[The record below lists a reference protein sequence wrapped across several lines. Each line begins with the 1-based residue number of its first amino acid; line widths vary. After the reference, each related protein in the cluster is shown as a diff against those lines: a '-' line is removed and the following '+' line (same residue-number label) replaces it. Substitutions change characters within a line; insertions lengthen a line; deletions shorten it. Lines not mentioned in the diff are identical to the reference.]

1 MSSLPGSCTEGGR
14 EHERADNGPR
24 GGRTLCRGLVR
35 ELAQGRHRRGG
46 FALRR
51 KRRDAQ
57 PVGAQIDGVPGRRGR
72 REHPRL
78 LAKGVWPHRERGPVN
93 PELELGRRDCAPD
106 GVVAA
111 GRSPRQRVHG
121 FRPCRP
127 RRAQRGVLR
136 KIAMRFSDIILLL
149 NTLWF
154 GGAFIQFSIAQGNTL
169 KILVPREERGNPIA
183 PTLSASV
190 AFLGGI
196 NLPIGLL
203 SLYMLARP
211 PFFCTHDAQLAL
223 FLFFAACHFSQFVYN
238 VPVLMRGGRVGVA
251 YWPVLKGP
259 MLRIFAIDA
268 ILFAANLGVVFLL
281 ASRP

>member
-1 MSSLPGSCTEGGR
+1 MG
-14 EHERADNGPR
+14 
-24 GGRTLCRGLVR
+24 
-35 ELAQGRHRRGG
+35 
-46 FALRR
+46 
-51 KRRDAQ
+51 
-57 PVGAQIDGVPGRRGR
+57 
-72 REHPRL
+72 
-78 LAKGVWPHRERGPVN
+78 
-93 PELELGRRDCAPD
+93 
-106 GVVAA
+106 
-111 GRSPRQRVHG
+111 
-121 FRPCRP
+121 
-127 RRAQRGVLR
+127 
-136 KIAMRFSDIILLL
+136 FSDFILLL

-154 GGAFIQFSIAQGNTL
+154 GGAFIQFSIAQNNTL
-169 KILVPREERGNPIA
+169 KILVPREERGNLIA

-203 SLYMLARP
+203 SLYLLVFRP
-211 PFFCTHDAQLAL
+211 PFFQTMDAQLPL

-238 VPVLMRGGRVGVA
+238 LPVLMRGGRVGVA